1 MVSVTASLKL
11 IAEANSVGFSDV
23 HKAWSTAST
32 RDNQRTLI
40 QRHVTSGSGSTL
52 AYNRYGILL
61 GKFDP
66 KSNRTTNRW
75 GKVVGTGNLLSALN

>member
-11 IAEANSVGFSDV
+11 IAEANPVGFVDV
-23 HKAWSTAST
+23 HKSWSTTST
-32 RDNQRTLI
+32 RDNRRTLV

-52 AYNRYGILL
+52 AYNRQGILL

-66 KSNRTTNRW
+66 KSNRTTNRL
-75 GKVVGTGNLLSALN
+75 GKVVGTGNLLSSLS